1 MQLALLVAAF
11 AVCSPVLQAAWPEAE
26 AGPSARPIYSMKE
39 RCTVSFIA
47 RVLFGMRMH
56 VLCPSS
62 PQSGYHACTYRYQVT
77 QRNFDGAELQVTKVQ
92 AIVRVGCSSGELA
105 SLLPHSSTPSL
116 ALICTLYWLQWE
128 HMVNR
133 MQLATVCP

>member
-47 RVLFGMRMH
+47 SRVSYRIFGW
-56 VLCPSS
+56 
-62 PQSGYHACTYRYQVT
+62 GG
-77 QRNFDGAELQVTKVQ
+77 RN
-92 AIVRVGCSSGELA
+92 
-105 SLLPHSSTPSL
+105 
-116 ALICTLYWLQWE
+116 
-128 HMVNR
+128 M
-133 MQLATVCP
+133 